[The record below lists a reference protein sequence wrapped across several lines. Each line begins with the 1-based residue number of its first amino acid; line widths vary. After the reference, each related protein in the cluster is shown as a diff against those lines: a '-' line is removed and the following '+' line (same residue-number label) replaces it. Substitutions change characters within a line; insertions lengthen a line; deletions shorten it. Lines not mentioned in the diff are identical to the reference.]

1 MTIDWCWKS
10 AREIRDAV
18 QDGTASAAEI
28 TEAHI
33 RRIDAIDD
41 KVDAYTQRWNDT
53 ARAMAAKVDEKARKG
68 EPLGPLAGV
77 PVALKELFCTR
88 VGKTT
93 CASKILENFR
103 SPYDATVVTLLEQ
116 ADAVFLGKVN
126 MDEFAMG
133 SSTENSAIKPTRNP
147 WNLCC
152 VPGGSSGGSAAAV
165 SAGECALSLGS
176 DTGGSIRQP
185 ACLCGCVGIKP
196 TYGRVSRYGLVAFA
210 SSLDQIGPL
219 TRTVEDAALT
229 LNVICGRDVM
239 DATSADLPVPDYTK
253 ALTGDIRGLRIGLP
267 KEYFTEA
274 LSDQMREKIEEA
286 IDVYRAHGA
295 RIVEVSLPCSEYAI
309 AVYYIICT
317 AEASANLARFDGV
330 RYGFRH
336 PEAKTMQEM
345 YVLSKSTAFGPEVRR
360 RIMLGTYVLSSGY
373 YDAYYLKAQ
382 KVRRLIKNDF
392 DAAFEQ
398 CDVIA
403 GPTSP
408 TPSFEFGA
416 KSDNPLEMYLSD
428 IYTISVNL
436 ATLPGMSI
444 PCGLTGSGLPVGLQ
458 LIGRPFGEE
467 TLLRAAHFYENNRG
481 FDLGRPPVA

>member
-1 MTIDWCWKS
+1 MSTPWHWKT
-10 AREIRDAV
+10 AREMRDAV
-18 QDGTASAAEI
+18 QSGATTAAEVV
-28 TEAHI
+28 ESHLA
-33 RRIDAIDD
+33 RIDEVDD
-41 KVDAYTQRWNDT
+41 KLDAFTQRWNDT
-53 ARAMAAKVDEKARKG
+53 ARAMAEAVDEKARKG
-68 EPLGPLAGV
+68 QPLGPLAGV
-77 PVALKELFCTR
+77 PVALKELLCTR

-93 CASKILENFR
+93 CASKMLENFV
-103 SPYDATVVTLLEQ
+103 SPYDATVVKLLQE

-133 SSTENSAIKPTRNP
+133 SSTENSAIKTTKNP
-147 WNLCC
+147 WNLKC

-165 SAGECALSLGS
+165 ASGECPISLGS

-219 TRTVEDAALT
+219 TRTVEDAAIT
-229 LNVICGRDVM
+229 LDVLCGKDPK
-239 DATSADLPVPDYTK
+239 DATSADLPAPCFAQK
-253 ALTGDIRGLRIGLP
+253 LNGDVRNLRVGLP
-267 KEYFTEA
+267 REYFTEA
-274 LSDQMREKIEEA
+274 LSPQMREKIEA
-286 IDVYRAHGA
+286 AVDVYRANGA
-295 RIVEVSLPCSEYAI
+295 QIVDISLPCSEYAI

-336 PEAKTMQEM
+336 PEAKTMQDM
-345 YVLSKSTAFGPEVRR
+345 YVMSKSAAFGPEVRR

-382 KVRRLIKNDF
+382 KVRALIKKDF

-436 ATLPGMSI
+436 ATLPGISV
-444 PCGLTGSGLPVGLQ
+444 PCGLTDADLPVGIQ
-458 LIGRPFGEE
+458 LMARPFDES
-467 TLLRAAHFYENNRG
+467 TLLSAAHFYEQNRG
-481 FDLGRPPVA
+481 FDLGQPPIA

>member
-1 MTIDWCWKS
+1 MSDTWYWKS

-18 QDGTASAAEI
+18 RQGEASATQI
-28 TEAHI
+28 TEDHLA
-33 RRIDAIDD
+33 RIAEVDGR
-41 KVDAYTQRWNDT
+41 VDAYTQVWADT
-53 ARAMAAKVDEKARKG
+53 ARAMAEAVDAKSCRG
-68 EPLGPLAGV
+68 ETLGPLAGV

-93 CASKILENFR
+93 CASRMLENFQ
-103 SPYDATVVTLLEQ
+103 SPYDATVVQRLEA

-147 WNLCC
+147 WNLGC

-165 SAGECALSLGS
+165 TAGECAISLGS

-229 LNVICGRDVM
+229 LNVICGKDVM
-239 DATSADLPVPDYTK
+239 DATSADLAVPDFTK
-253 ALTGDIRGLRIGLP
+253 ALDGDVKGLRIGLP
-267 KEYFTEA
+267 REYFTDA
-274 LSDQMREKIEEA
+274 LNPNMREKIESA
-286 IDVYRAHGA
+286 IAVFRANGA
-295 RIVEVSLPCSEYAI
+295 EIVDISLPCSEYAI

-336 PEAKTMQEM
+336 PDAKTMQDM
-345 YVLSKSTAFGPEVRR
+345 YVLTKSEGFGPEVQR

-382 KVRRLIKNDF
+382 KARALIKRDF

-408 TPSFEFGA
+408 TPSFPFGA
-416 KSDNPLEMYLSD
+416 KSSNPLEMYLSD

-436 ATLPGMSI
+436 ATLPGISV
-444 PCGLTGSGLPVGLQ
+444 PCGLDDDGLPAGLQ
-458 LIGRPFGEE
+458 LIGRPFDEE
-467 TLLRAAHFYENNRG
+467 GLLRTAHFYEQNRG
-481 FDLGRPPVA
+481 FDMGRPPIA

>member
-1 MTIDWCWKS
+1 MTLDWHWKS

-18 QDGTASAAEI
+18 QSGAVSALDV
-28 TEAHI
+28 TEAYL
-33 RRIDAIDD
+33 RRIDAVED

-53 ARAMAAKVDEKARKG
+53 ARSMATKVDEKVRRG
-68 EPLGPLAGV
+68 ETAGPLAGV
-77 PVALKELFCTR
+77 PVALKELLCTR
-88 VGKTT
+88 TGKTT
-93 CASKILENFR
+93 CASKMLENFR
-103 SPYDATVVTLLEQ
+103 SPYDATVVRRLEE

-147 WNLCC
+147 WNLRC

-210 SSLDQIGPL
+210 SSLDQVGPL

-229 LNVICGRDVM
+229 LNVICGRDAM
-239 DATSADLPVPDYTK
+239 DATSADLPVPDFTA

-267 KEYFTEA
+267 KEYFTDA
-274 LSDQMREKIEEA
+274 LSDQMREKIEAA
-286 IDVYRAHGA
+286 IEVFRDHGA
-295 RIVEVSLPCSEYAI
+295 TIVDVSLPCSEYAI

-345 YVLSKSTAFGPEVRR
+345 YVMSKSAAFGPEVRR

-382 KVRRLIKNDF
+382 KVRRLIKKDF

-436 ATLPGMSI
+436 ATLPGMSV
-444 PCGLTGSGLPVGLQ
+444 PCGLTEAGLPVGLQ
-458 LIGRPFGEE
+458 LMARPFEEE
-467 TLLRAAHFYENNRG
+467 TLLRAAHFYEQNRG
-481 FDLGRPPVA
+481 FDMGRPPVA

>member
-1 MTIDWCWKS
+1 MTMEWCWKS

-18 QDGTASAAEI
+18 QQGDASASEI
-28 TEAHI
+28 TETHLK
-33 RRIDAIDD
+33 RIDEVDP
-41 KVDAYTQRWNDT
+41 KLDAYTQRWNDT

-68 EPLGPLAGV
+68 EPLGALAGV
-77 PVALKELFCTR
+77 PVGLKELLCTR

-93 CASKILENFR
+93 CASKMLENFR
-103 SPYDATVVTLLEQ
+103 SPYDATVVKLLEQ

-147 WNLCC
+147 WNLKC

-165 SAGECALSLGS
+165 SAGECAISLGS

-185 ACLCGCVGIKP
+185 ACMCGCVGIKP

-239 DATSADLPVPDYTK
+239 DSTSADLPVPDFTR
-253 ALTGDIRGLRIGLP
+253 ALTGDVRGLRIGLP
-267 KEYFTEA
+267 REYFTDA
-274 LSDQMREKIEEA
+274 LNPQMREKIEQA
-286 IDVYRAHGA
+286 VDVYRANGA
-295 RIVEVSLPCSEYAI
+295 EIVDVSLPCSEYAI

-336 PEAKTMQEM
+336 PEAKSVQDM
-345 YVLSKSTAFGPEVRR
+345 YVLSKSAAFGPEVRR

-382 KVRRLIKNDF
+382 KVRALIKKDF
-392 DAAFEQ
+392 DTAFEQ
-398 CDVIA
+398 CDIIA

-408 TPSFEFGA
+408 TASFEFGA

-436 ATLPGMSI
+436 ATLPGISV
-444 PCGLTGSGLPVGLQ
+444 PCGLTDTGLPVGLQ
-458 LIGRPFGEE
+458 MMSRPFEE
-467 TLLRAAHFYENNRG
+467 ELLLRTAHFYEQNRG
-481 FDLGRPPVA
+481 FDMGRPPIA

>member
-1 MTIDWCWKS
+1 MNIPWYWQS
-10 AREIRDAV
+10 ARAIRDAV
-18 QDGTASAAEI
+18 QGGTVTAQEI
-28 TEAHI
+28 TEAYL
-33 RRIDAIDD
+33 RRIDEVDG
-41 KVDAYTQRWNDT
+41 KVDAYTQRWDDV
-53 ARAMAAKVDEKARKG
+53 ARAMAQRIDDKVRQG
-68 EPLGPLAGV
+68 TPLGPLAGV
-77 PVALKELFCTR
+77 PVALKELLCTR
-88 VGKTT
+88 IGKTT
-93 CASKILENFR
+93 CASKMLENFH
-103 SPYDATVVTLLEQ
+103 SPYDATVVKRLEA

-133 SSTENSAIKPTRNP
+133 SSTENSAFKITRNP
-147 WNLCC
+147 WNLDY

-165 SAGECALSLGS
+165 SAGECAISLGS

-219 TRTVEDAALT
+219 TRTVEDAALV
-229 LNVICGRDVM
+229 LNVICGKDEM
-239 DATSADLPVPDYTK
+239 DATSANLPTPDFTQ
-253 ALTGDIRGLRIGLP
+253 ALTGDVRGLKIGLP
-267 KEYFTEA
+267 REYFTEA
-274 LSDQMREKIEEA
+274 LNQAIREKIEA
-286 IDVYRAHGA
+286 AVDVFRRNGA
-295 RIVEVSLPCSEYAI
+295 EIVEVSLPRSEYAI

-336 PEAKTMQEM
+336 SDAKTMQEM
-345 YVLSKSTAFGPEVRR
+345 YVLTKSEGFGPEVRR

-382 KVRRLIKNDF
+382 KVRALIKRDF

-398 CDVIA
+398 CDIIA

-408 TPSFEFGA
+408 TAAFKFGA

-436 ATLPGMSI
+436 ATLPGISV
-444 PCGLTGSGLPVGLQ
+444 PCGLTDDGLPVGIQ
-458 LIGRPFGEE
+458 LMGRPFDEE
-467 TLLRAAHFYENNRG
+467 TLLRAAHFYEQHRN
-481 FDLGRPPVA
+481 FDLGIPPVS